1 MMIRVAEK
9 FGFRLNTFTH
19 ILEGYKVADKMAKH
33 GAGGSSF
40 SDWWAYK
47 HEVYEAIP
55 QNAKIMADQG
65 VVVAINSD
73 DAEMARRLNQEAA
86 KSVMYAGMSQEDA
99 WKMVTINPARLL
111 HVDDRTGSIKAGK
124 DADLVL
130 WNDNPLS
137 IYASAD
143 KTWVDGAVYFDREQ
157 DVRLQDE
164 LQRERARIIQKMQ
177 AEKKGGEG
185 GERPRGPKEHYHC
198 DTEGDEGN

>member
-1 MMIRVAEK
+1 
-9 FGFRLNTFTH
+9 
-19 ILEGYKVADKMAKH
+19 
-33 GAGGSSF
+33 
-40 SDWWAYK
+40 
-47 HEVYEAIP
+47 
-55 QNAKIMADQG
+55 
-65 VVVAINSD
+65 
-73 DAEMARRLNQEAA
+73 
-86 KSVMYAGMSQEDA
+86 
-99 WKMVTINPARLL
+99 MVTINPARLL

>member
-1 MMIRVAEK
+1 
-9 FGFRLNTFTH
+9 
-19 ILEGYKVADKMAKH
+19 MAKH

-86 KSVMYAGMSQEDA
+86 KSVMYAGMSQEEA

-143 KTWVDGAVYFDREQ
+143 KTWVDGAVISTARTLSACRRNCSANAPESSRKCRQ
-157 DVRLQDE
+157 K
-164 LQRERARIIQKMQ
+164 ERWR
-177 AEKKGGEG
+177 
-185 GERPRGPKEHYHC
+185 RRRTPRGPKEHYHC